1 MRHSCCEEVRVV
13 TAEVFL
19 SFQYASTLHY
29 AAHHNISRASTA
41 SSSSSSSS
49 SSVPLSSVGNGVTL
63 RSINALL
70 QGLLSTSIP
79 HQRGV
84 FYSQP
89 QGIQQLLLEHIG
101 HILLHHRQERYSDLN
116 ELLSLLGK
124 LSVRYRRTSP
134 LFQRSLMVFLSTL
147 RREDVPVQAVSR
159 LFYHLAKLEINWT
172 ADLLVA
178 GDAGSDRGGGVHSNL
193 LGLVLAHKGA
203 FQHMEVVSIVYALGK
218 MSMDW
223 SSSSSSAPSLYE
235 ELQSALYE
243 ELQRVSS
250 EMTGVSLS
258 NVFWSLGRM
267 GVRWSSD
274 VPTDL
279 SIKLLQQLLR
289 CSPLLPQSLS
299 NTLLGFQKLRL
310 DWSLLPPGLRA
321 SLLSTVTLSRS
332 SSSSCDPITEQCVA
346 NIVWSLGSMGACRDS
361 LPDTVWDGL
370 FSSIVRVSPSF
381 TQQGLVSCMT
391 GEHSYI
397 YLHTPYLIV
406 HPILRT

>member
-1 MRHSCCEEVRVV
+1 M

-19 SFQYASTLHY
+19 SFKYASTLHN
-29 AAHHNISRASTA
+29 AAHHNISRAST
-41 SSSSSSSS
+41 SSSSSL

-89 QGIQQLLLEHIG
+89 QGMQQLLLEHIG
-101 HILLHHRQERYSDLN
+101 HILLHHRQERYSDLS

-134 LFQRSLMVFLSTL
+134 LFQRSLAVFLSTL
-147 RREDVPVQAVSR
+147 RCEDVPVQAVSR

-172 ADLLVA
+172 ADLLIA
-178 GDAGSDRGGGVHSNL
+178 EDAGSDRGGGVHSNL
-193 LGLVLAHKGA
+193 LGMVLAHKGS

-218 MSMDW
+218 MGMDW
-223 SSSSSSAPSLYE
+223 SSSSSSDAPALYA

-267 GVRWSSD
+267 GVRWSND

-279 SIKLLQQLLR
+279 STKLLQQLHR

-321 SLLSTVTLSRS
+321 SLLSTVTLSSS

-346 NIVWSLGSMGACRDS
+346 NIVWSLGSMGAGRDS
-361 LPDTVWDGL
+361 LPDAVWDGL
-370 FSSIVRVSPSF
+370 FASIVRVSPSF
-381 TQQGLVSCMT
+381 TQQGLVSCMI
-391 GEHSYI
+391 G
-397 YLHTPYLIV
+397 
-406 HPILRT
+406 